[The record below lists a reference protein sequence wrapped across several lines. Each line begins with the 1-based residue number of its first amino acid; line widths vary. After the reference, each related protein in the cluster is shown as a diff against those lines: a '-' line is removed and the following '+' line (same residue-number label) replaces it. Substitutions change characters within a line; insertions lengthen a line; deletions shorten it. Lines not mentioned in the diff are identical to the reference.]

1 MKSKSGV
8 PYETIV
14 QPDAYGSSR
23 QGGRN
28 GADDRLAYV

>member
-14 QPDAYGSSR
+14 QPYAYGSSR
-23 QGGRN
+23 QGGHN
-28 GADDRLAYV
+28 GADDRLVDV

>member
-14 QPDAYGSSR
+14 QPYANGSSP

-28 GADDRLAYV
+28 GTDDRLADV

>member
-14 QPDAYGSSR
+14 QPYANGSNL

-28 GADDRLAYV
+28 GADDRLADV